1 MSPSTLPFRSR
12 FLLLWSAGVTSVVLV
27 LPYALDLQRKVLEA
41 LPAPLWA
48 LAMFSLLQSA
58 LLLAVAVFVG
68 LRAADA
74 VGLRTPLTNAIVARA
89 GVREALSALGP
100 ASAVA
105 IGVGAALLIVGLEL
119 VVFRPLTP
127 EFQEAAAAVSPS
139 RIEGFLASFYGG
151 IGEEIL
157 TRLFLVSVIA
167 WILRARATW
176 LAVVIAAVLFA
187 AGHLPAV
194 ASISPLTAILVTRT
208 ILLNSLAGI
217 AFGWLYWRRGLE
229 AAMIAHFSAD
239 LLLHVVIGG

>member
-12 FLLLWSAGVTSVVLV
+12 FLLLWSAGVASVVLV

-41 LPAPLWA
+41 LPAPLWV

-74 VGLRTPLTNAIVARA
+74 VGLRTPLTNAIAARA

-105 IGVGAALLIVGLEL
+105 IGVGAAVLIVGLEL

-157 TRLFLVSVIA
+157 TRLFLVSD
-167 WILRARATW
+167 
-176 LAVVIAAVLFA
+176 
-187 AGHLPAV
+187 LPAV
-194 ASISPLTAILVTRT
+194 ASVSPLTAILVTRT
-208 ILLNSLAGI
+208 IVLNSLAGI

-239 LLLHVVIGG
+239 LLLHVVVGG